1 MQLWICEMLG
11 MTYEEF
17 RRQLGKAGITVKG
30 FAHLLK
36 QNPNSI
42 TNHAVTGEVPA
53 HIAIIAALLAE
64 LAEHGIDYSAVLNRI
79 DYSASKPRGLKTKNA
94 ASLNRNL
101 RSSATDGHQGHS

>member
-1 MQLWICEMLG
+1 

-17 RRQLGKAGITVKG
+17 RRQLGKAGITVKR

-42 TNHAVTGEVPA
+42 TNHAITGEVPA
-53 HIAIIAALLAE
+53 HIAIISALLAE
-64 LAEHGIDYSAVLNRI
+64 LAEHGVDYSAVLNRI
-79 DYSASKPRGLKTKNA
+79 DYNASKSRGLKSKNA

-101 RSSATDGHQGHS
+101 RSLATDDHQGHS